1 MNIYPSVV
9 GRGHEPENFVADY
22 KGVILTEFIGSLIR
36 PRPIDFESKKVENL
50 FTVEMALG
58 FNQSAGIT
66 ISTSTSFQSQAGI
79 HYERRH
85 R

>member
-1 MNIYPSVV
+1 MIMNIFLSDV
-9 GRGHEPENFVADY
+9 GLGYLRIY
-22 KGVILTEFIGSLIR
+22 RSKSKEFYTMSIESSQIR

-66 ISTSTSFQSQAGI
+66 ISTSTSFQSQEGI
-79 HYERRH
+79 YSL
-85 R
+85 